1 MIQVIDNV
9 IGQKYSQFVFDE
21 MSRLKWTFVPDIS
34 LGQSK
39 ENHPGFS
46 HSLYLHE
53 EFNNNRTGTIVA
65 QEYYLIAP
73 ILLEASDKLGKKF
86 TLDHIFRCRARLTVN
101 QDKIKMGNPHRDYQI
116 PHLVLIYYVN
126 STDGDTLLF
135 DDKNRIIERV
145 TPRRGRVVLFD
156 GSILHSAS
164 NSTEQPRI
172 IINTNIRA

>member
-21 MSRLKWTFVPDIS
+21 MCKLKWSFVPDIS
-34 LGQSK
+34 LGQAK

-46 HSLYLHE
+46 HTLYLHE
-53 EFNNNRTGTIVA
+53 EFNNNKNGTIIA
-65 QEYYLIAP
+65 PEYYLIAP

-86 TLDHIFRCRARLTVN
+86 TLDHVFRSRARLTLN
-101 QDKIKMGNPHRDYQI
+101 QDKIKVGNPHVDYQI
-116 PHLVLIYYVN
+116 PHWVLIYYVN
-126 STDGDTLLF
+126 TTDGDTILF
-135 DDKNRIIERV
+135 DNKNRIIDRV
-145 TPRRGRVVLFD
+145 TPQRGRAVLFD

-172 IINTNIRA
+172 IINNNIRI

>member
-9 IGQKYSQFVFDE
+9 IGNKYSQFVFDE

-65 QEYYLIAP
+65 PEYYLIAP
-73 ILLEASDKLGKKF
+73 ILLEVSDKLGKKF

-101 QDKIKMGNPHRDYQI
+101 QDKIRIGNPHRDYQI

-135 DDKNRIIERV
+135 DDKNRIMERI
-145 TPRRGRVVLFD
+145 TPQRGRAVLFD